1 MDKAY
6 PGNVRQMAANEVG
19 RLLDIKRFV
28 HGLERLHGGI
38 LVGTFRS
45 EGSNGIMRTINKI
58 VIHHTATS
66 AYTSVDSIRDYHMNE
81 LGWRD
86 IGYHYI
92 INSDGMLRLGRPDW
106 MIGAHVKGQNRDSIG
121 VAVIGNFED
130 YTFLAAG
137 KWLTPQGRML
147 PTVLADLM
155 HRYPAAEVVTHRE
168 IAATL
173 CPGVNLQNWVEKKW
187 GK

>member
-1 MDKAY
+1 
-6 PGNVRQMAANEVG
+6 
-19 RLLDIKRFV
+19 
-28 HGLERLHGGI
+28 
-38 LVGTFRS
+38 
-45 EGSNGIMRTINKI
+45 MRTINKI

-66 AYTSVDSIRDYHMNE
+66 AYISVDSIRDYHMNE

-92 INSDGMLRLGRPDW
+92 VNSNGVLRLGRPDW

-130 YTFLAAG
+130 CTFLFAG
-137 KWLTPQGRML
+137 KWSTPWERML
-147 PTVLADLM
+147 RIVLADLM
-155 HRYPAAEVVTHRE
+155 RRYPSAEVVTHRE

-173 CPGVNLQNWVEKKW
+173 CPGASLQKWVEKKW
-187 GK
+187 R